1 MAGRAP
7 SWIAS
12 FDGLRAIAML
22 LVLSA
27 HLPTAA
33 KADFG
38 ARFGLGLFLMQSGYL
53 ITAIL
58 LREEA
63 KHGAVDLRAF
73 YIRRVSRLFPA
84 YFVVLAIYAVLF
96 LVVGVQPHR
105 RSVFVAAMPYY
116 LTYMGEIPFFGWR
129 VDLPFFQSWTL
140 GLEEKFYLLWPILA

>member
-1 MAGRAP
+1 MAPIIAPGRSP
-7 SWIAS
+7 NWNAS
-12 FDGLRAIAML
+12 VDGLRAIAML

-33 KADFG
+33 KTDLG

-84 YFVVLAIYAVLF
+84 YFVVLAIYAFLF

-105 RSVFVAAMPYY
+105 RAVFVAAMPYY
-116 LTYMGEIPFFGWR
+116 LTYMQELPVFAGHFDVPFY
-129 VDLPFFQSWTL
+129 QTWTL
-140 GLEEKFYLLWPILA
+140 GLVEQL